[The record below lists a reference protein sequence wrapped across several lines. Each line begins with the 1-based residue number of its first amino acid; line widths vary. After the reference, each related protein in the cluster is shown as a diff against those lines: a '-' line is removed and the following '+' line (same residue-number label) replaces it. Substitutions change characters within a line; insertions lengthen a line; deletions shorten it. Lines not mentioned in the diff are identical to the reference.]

1 MCGQTLLL
9 FIVIANCAIPVS
21 VSTWRRTGHASQLW
35 YAYLRADGLG
45 KTKRPVST
53 PVEYGHLYLFHFLRR
68 CSSRGNYRCIRHNR
82 SLLPMIVYQYM
93 MVYDVLTDGGTTGVG
108 SSTQKRAMSS
118 FCCSDTVGWGT
129 GREYGLQ

>member
-45 KTKRPVST
+45 KTKRPAST
-53 PVEYGHLYLFHFLRR
+53 PVEYGHLYLFHFF
-68 CSSRGNYRCIRHNR
+68 C
-82 SLLPMIVYQYM
+82 
-93 MVYDVLTDGGTTGVG
+93 TGALHVAITG
-108 SSTQKRAMSS
+108 A
-118 FCCSDTVGWGT
+118 SDTTVHC
-129 GREYGLQ
+129 YP